1 MSIWYAGKKKSE
13 EYKNMKLRCEVLEVG
28 KEELLSKIDEIKK
41 QQRGEEKRIDNI
53 NREQDRIRKDI
64 EEMQK
69 RCIQKYIDIEKYRR
83 NAEEVRSKIYGYK
96 KI

>member
-1 MSIWYAGKKKSE
+1 
-13 EYKNMKLRCEVLEVG
+13 MKLRCEVLEVG

-69 RCIQKYIDIEKYRR
+69 R
-83 NAEEVRSKIYGYK
+83 
-96 KI
+96 